1 MRAALLVGLAALS
14 VLGGLYGMWW
24 VSMLILAG
32 LVVSF
37 HLWPAW
43 PGPVV
48 GESGRPKPSNSMLG
62 SLLDADEMRFRAI
75 ESDPTQ
81 RTAAINALTWRR
93 GALLW
98 LACLSTIGLLIAQFS
113 AAEPH
118 AFRWPS
124 GIVVVWALFGAID
137 QQWRRL
143 LAAEKLSVD
152 PHGVAEPVAGSDGGT
167 DPALTQSP

>member
-14 VLGGLYGMWW
+14 VLGGLYGLWW
-24 VSMLILAG
+24 VPMLILAG

-98 LACLSTIGLLIAQFS
+98 LACLSTIGLLVAQFS
-113 AAEPH
+113 AADPH

-143 LAAEKLSVD
+143 RAAEKLSVD
-152 PHGVAEPVAGSDGGT
+152 PHGFAEPVAGSDGGSN
-167 DPALTQSP
+167 PALTQSP

>member
-24 VSMLILAG
+24 VPMLILAG

-124 GIVVVWALFGAID
+124 GIVVVWVLFGAVD

-143 LAAEKLSVD
+143 RAAEKLSVD
-152 PHGVAEPVAGSDGGT
+152 PHGFAEPAAGSDGGT